1 MIARPMYLRMF
12 PVDDRFERLRRE
24 LEAQRSE
31 QTEGP
36 LVVVATKQN
45 DWTLAHLCEG
55 RRGRGLHLI
64 GNATAL
70 QLTAYPR
77 NRCSGLH
84 GNERILDVLA
94 GSRDA

>member
-36 LVVVATKQN
+36 LVVVAAQQN

-55 RRGRGLHLI
+55 RRGGGLHLVDSP
-64 GNATAL
+64 AAL
-70 QLTAYPR
+70 QLAAYPR
-77 NRCSGLH
+77 DRCGSLK
-84 GNERILDVLA
+84 GNKWILDVLA